1 MRLKDIIHETWD
13 IVGSSLTALVDAANT
28 ELSWASEVSGCSLKE
43 TLSTSECELNETL
56 STQSISIS
64 VEPTL
69 VVAHSQVRKQTEDST
84 GHDFKRQR
92 SDKSPTGQTDIS
104 LEDTIKLSTESK
116 ARSNNSLGSVAIEP
130 DKEDKKQV
138 KVVLKGRTR
147 HKAKELLQRVEKCA
161 EVRAEVVKLTSPTTK
176 VVNLASKADESRLNS
191 DKRLQSTVSS
201 SLDIL
206 RKGLMMK
213 KQNSADLSE
222 SIIVDTNKRIIDST
236 GNSLSSINT
245 SFARSSNTE
254 IPIVDAE
261 NKVTVLIF
269 NLN

>member
-28 ELSWASEVSGCSLKE
+28 ELWWASEVSGCSLKE
-43 TLSTSECELNETL
+43 TLQTSEVNETL
-56 STQSISIS
+56 STQALSIC

-69 VVAHSQVRKQTEDST
+69 VVSNSQVRKQTEDST

-92 SDKSPTGQTDIS
+92 SDKTTVETNMS
-104 LEDTIKLSTESK
+104 LEQVIKLSTET
-116 ARSNNSLGSVAIEP
+116 AAISNNSVGSAANEL

-147 HKAKELLQRVEKCA
+147 HKAKELLHRVEKGA
-161 EVRAEVVKLTSPTTK
+161 EARTEVVKLTSPTAK

-213 KQNSADLSE
+213 KANPADVTE
-222 SIIVDTNKRIIDST
+222 SIIVDTNKRIMGST

-254 IPIVDAE
+254 IPAVDAE
-261 NKVTVLIF
+261 SKVSVLIL